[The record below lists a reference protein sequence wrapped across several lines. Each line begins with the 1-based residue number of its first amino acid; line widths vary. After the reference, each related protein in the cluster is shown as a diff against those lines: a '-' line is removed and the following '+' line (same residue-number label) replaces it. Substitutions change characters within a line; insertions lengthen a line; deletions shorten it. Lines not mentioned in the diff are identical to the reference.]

1 MNAVL
6 EEHQRQSLLNGVD
19 IPPCPAVLLD
29 LDAELHKDEPDQRE
43 IALLISRDPALS
55 GRVMQLAN
63 SPAFANGRRFESIMQ
78 AINLLGTRQLLNLV
92 VTHLLQVA
100 LADNSALQLERFW
113 ESSALTARVGAELA
127 RRLRCVRPD
136 VAYTFGLFHDCGIP
150 LLLKRFPN
158 TFDVLAIANADS
170 ERCFTDIEDELLGTN
185 HAVVGYFLA
194 RRWHLP
200 EDIAQGILYHHDFN
214 VLKPHS
220 PLSLASRALIAV
232 TTLSEHIIRLHS
244 AGDCEQE
251 WGKAAPLACPLFN
264 LSLGAVDDL
273 IEDLL
278 EWLA

>member
-1 MNAVL
+1 
-6 EEHQRQSLLNGVD
+6 
-19 IPPCPAVLLD
+19 
-29 LDAELHKDEPDQRE
+29 
-43 IALLISRDPALS
+43 
-55 GRVMQLAN
+55 
-63 SPAFANGRRFESIMQ
+63 
-78 AINLLGTRQLLNLV
+78 
-92 VTHLLQVA
+92 
-100 LADNSALQLERFW
+100 
-113 ESSALTARVGAELA
+113 
-127 RRLRCVRPD
+127 
-136 VAYTFGLFHDCGIP
+136 

-158 TFDVLAIANADS
+158 TFEVLAIANADS

-232 TTLSEHIIRLHS
+232 STLSEHIIRLHS